1 MVNFFFCVTT
11 VITLF
16 FSSMVYSKQTSDP
29 LEIVEVN
36 NDAQPLSIPN
46 TLIQQPRVVALNWSA
61 TEMLLSLGIQPVAM
75 TSKKGYRKWQ
85 SNHPEIPDQVLEI
98 GNRAFPNLPTIVQ
111 QNPDLIVGY
120 PFRHARLL
128 NELTEIAPTLLL
140 QQFAHI
146 DQPNYRYMQQM
157 RENYITLA
165 KRVGKA
171 ALAQQQLQEMDRE
184 LDRLRSLLAAANL
197 QNKQLAYGKFVG
209 MGYGLRVFS
218 KQSLAASVITALG
231 LDYQWDIALPSKDFT
246 HLQLEQINMLQE
258 TGLILVKESAGKGE
272 RMMSSPL
279 WSEHQF
285 VKNDDIYT
293 VSPLWSFGGPLSVIR
308 MARAFASVLLEKQNA
323 S

>member
-16 FSSMVYSKQTSDP
+16 FSSVVYSEQASD
-29 LEIVEVN
+29 LLKIAEVN
-36 NDAQPLSIPN
+36 NDALPLSIPN
-46 TLIQQPRVVALNWSA
+46 TLIQQPRVVTLNWSA

-85 SNHPEIPDQVLEI
+85 SNHPEVPDQVLEI

-128 NELTEIAPTLLL
+128 KELTEIAPTLLL

-165 KRVGKA
+165 KSVGKE
-171 ALAQQQLQEMDRE
+171 ALARQQLLEMDRE
-184 LDRLRSLLAAANL
+184 LQRLHALLAAANL

-218 KQSLAASVITALG
+218 KQSLAASVMTALG
-231 LDYQWDIALPSKDFT
+231 LTYQWDIALPGKDFT
-246 HLQLEQINMLQE
+246 HLQLEQINMLQD
-258 TGLILVKESAGKGE
+258 TGLILVKERAGKGE

-279 WSEHQF
+279 WLEHQF

-293 VSPLWSFGGPLSVIR
+293 VSPLWSFGGPLSAIR
-308 MARAFASVLLEKQNA
+308 MARAFTSVLLEKQNA